1 MIKSGVA
8 KICINDMES
17 YALMTLLA
25 LQKQMVNFSQTL
37 SRKKTSGIMSLG
49 RVLLTRRKNT
59 KNMKMTGRE
68 SFSVGS
74 GCTERNT

>member
-25 LQKQMVNFSQTL
+25 FQKQMVNFSQTL

-49 RVLLTRRKNT
+49 RVLLTRRNT
-59 KNMKMTGRE
+59 KKYENDRAGEFLCRKR
-68 SFSVGS
+68 VH
-74 GCTERNT
+74 